1 MFCWVLHNWV
11 LHERFISFN
20 LFLFLSSQT
29 EGKLRTKVYS
39 INRED
44 SGRRLESTQEIVE
57 EYRHSKE
64 TIGEQKKLEL
74 KPQAKEKG
82 S

>member
-1 MFCWVLHNWV
+1 MEQKIGRPCSAVRVDNWI
-11 LHERFISFN
+11 LHERLISFN

-29 EGKLRTKVYS
+29 EGKSRTKVYS

-44 SGRRLESTQEIVE
+44 SERGLESTQETAQ

-64 TIGEQKKLEL
+64 TNGEQKKLR
-74 KPQAKEKG
+74 